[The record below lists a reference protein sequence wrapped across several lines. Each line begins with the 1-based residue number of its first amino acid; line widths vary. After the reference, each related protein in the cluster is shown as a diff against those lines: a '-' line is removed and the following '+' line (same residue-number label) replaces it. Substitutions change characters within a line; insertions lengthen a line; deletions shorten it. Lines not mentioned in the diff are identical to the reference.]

1 MDIAEMHSVFRVLGQ
16 QMGIQ
21 LVRGILD
28 ESIDVYLN
36 ATITEKVHNDLLTGV
51 HTVFQEQVDT
61 QPSTMSPSNLFRT
74 LFRVHKL
81 TLSNDNNLDTNVV
94 DNDSVEK
101 EGYYKIKIPSKG
113 TDATIHPMLYLG
125 FSLLYNE
132 EHRDKRHG
140 CRMLGADVL
149 ETTMR
154 DFCNAA
160 TWDSPI
166 AVLLSETYDENN
178 ALVDTDN
185 IKNEYIQEYVELY
198 TNTPKDKRTPETLF
212 IKYIKTPN
220 KVKYDATD
228 SNNCIDCDLPAYC
241 HFEIVEKAVLKF
253 YQSINGYTVSSNN
266 RKNSDD

>member
-1 MDIAEMHSVFRVLGQ
+1 MNIQEMHSVFRVLGQ

-51 HTVFQEQVDT
+51 HTVLQEQVDT

-74 LFRVHKL
+74 LFRVRE
-81 TLSNDNNLDTNVV
+81 LSVNSTVLDSNLG
-94 DNDSVEK
+94 SQ
-101 EGYYKIKIPSKG
+101 GYYKIKIPSKG
-113 TDATIHPMLYLG
+113 KDANIHPMLYLG
-125 FSLLYNE
+125 FSLLYENE
-132 EHRDKRHG
+132 SRDKRHG

-166 AVLLSETYDENN
+166 AVLLSETYDDTKK
-178 ALVDTDN
+178 AFVDTDDV
-185 IKNEYIQEYVELY
+185 KTESIQEYVELY
-198 TNTPKDKRTPETLF
+198 TNVPSDKKNPLTLF

-220 KVKYDATD
+220 KVAYDATNSD
-228 SNNCIDCDLPAYC
+228 NCIDCDLPAYC

-253 YQSINGYTVSSNN
+253 YQSINGYAASSSDN
-266 RKNSDD
+266 RRRGGD